1 MNSLLINNLSLLIA
15 QATEL
20 DSSGMASSLFG
31 LEGTQRFVVILTA
44 IGCTTFL
51 ILVIGCV
58 AAASW
63 SAVRQREVE
72 AELKQDML
80 DRGMTAE
87 EIEQVVKAQPK
98 EGLDHWMEV
107 WAKKKR

>member
-1 MNSLLINNLSLLIA
+1 MNYLPLLFARVPVTDADGLP
-15 QATEL
+15 TDFYGL
-20 DSSGMASSLFG
+20 DRD
-31 LEGTQRFVVILTA
+31 QRFVVILVVVSCVT
-44 IGCTTFL
+44 L
-51 ILVIGCV
+51 LLLVIGCV
-58 AAASW
+58 AAACW
-63 SAVRQREVE
+63 NAVRQREVE

-80 DRGMTAE
+80 DRGMNAE